1 MGILYEAC
9 KRVMRQNFI
18 KDLLSKGFTQNENGV
33 SVYDMEY
40 EELKHELKLA
50 MFREAD
56 VDNDQNKW
64 F

>member
-1 MGILYEAC
+1 
-9 KRVMRQNFI
+9 MRQNFI